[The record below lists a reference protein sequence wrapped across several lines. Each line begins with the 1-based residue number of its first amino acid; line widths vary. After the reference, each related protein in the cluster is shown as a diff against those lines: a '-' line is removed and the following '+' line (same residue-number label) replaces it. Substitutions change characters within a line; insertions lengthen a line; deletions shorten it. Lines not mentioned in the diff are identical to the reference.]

1 MTKSISRRQVRLI
14 VSSNAIFGAD
24 EACAMLRIRRDAMY
38 RLANMPQTYWN
49 YHKAIRPQHKGSALL
64 IAPHCSLIGEN
75 EKQSTAK
82 RRGHRWLYGRK
93 MPIFDSKG
101 RHHW

>member
-14 VSSNAIFGAD
+14 VSSNAIFGVD
-24 EACAMLRIRRDAMY
+24 EACAMLHISCDAMY

-49 YHKAIRPQHKGSALL
+49 YPKAIRPQHKGSALL